1 MANYANLE
9 AAIQA
14 AIYENNTNDVTG
26 AALQTVLLQMVSDMG
41 KSGMLC
47 NGVCDGNTVPPV
59 APDSNIFYIAPTGT
73 YSNFGGLTVADG
85 EWAIFIYN
93 GSWQKQS
100 IPVVTADAVP
110 TTGSTNPVQS
120 GGVADALEQKA
131 DIDGYY
137 STLTAGSA
145 ENLIGRGTVP
155 AEYTRRT
162 SGGSADIGS
171 GAAAIEKIHGNTI
184 VWNQLLQTH
193 TSYWGIIGFTGVVS
207 DNVVTLTANTGISS
221 NARIEYR
228 TSRIGGTQVHNYIVK
243 VSCKS
248 SKATRVTSYIAGAF
262 GESIDISANTRV
274 DLTMRVPATGGN
286 DEFGVYFNYSSSLSA
301 GDTVE
306 VYGVKVFDL
315 TQMGLSSL
323 TASEFAMLFPR
334 FDYAYNTGSLV
345 SLTGTGISTN
355 GFNQCVEQPINRAAT
370 TFPAFDATKY
380 SRVFGGIQYYL
391 CHSALPVANWRHIYK
406 IYDLEGNEI
415 TANAFTSIDLTTYYS
430 GGEWLEGT
438 NNTHTSRTM
447 TFAQDCYVYFGFE
460 YGGVIATT
468 PMPTDFNLNI
478 SWSGYRNGEYEAYW
492 DSTLALPITT
502 VTSGGS
508 AIFSD
513 GMKSAGSVYDE
524 LTSSKAVKRIGIVDL
539 GSLAWDYDGTYK
551 RFYAT
556 LTGSKR
562 PADNSLSA
570 NMLGAIY
577 TTTNFNAFLGDTTL
591 DKTVAHPYNN
601 DTIQIRNLAY
611 TTAAAF
617 TTAMN
622 GVYLVYELDTPV
634 EYTLDS
640 EVNLNYRVDDFGTE
654 TLLPQNNATPTTAP
668 IIYDVR
674 YAMNAVDTLRNLPK
688 NYISKDS
695 MEHILTAMVT
705 AGVISAYT
713 LTWNTSNEN
722 YDCTI
727 TA

>member
-9 AAIQA
+9 AAIVA
-14 AIYENNTNDVTG
+14 AVYENANNEITG
-26 AALQTVLLQMVSDMG
+26 AALQSVLLQMVSSMG

-47 NGVCDGNTVPPV
+47 NGVADGSTTPPV
-59 APDSNIFYIAPTGT
+59 NPDSNIFYIAPTGT
-73 YSNFGGLTVADG
+73 YPNFGGLVVADG

-137 STLTAGSA
+137 STLTAGAA
-145 ENLIGRGTVP
+145 ENLVGRGSVL

-184 VWNQLLQTH
+184 VWNQLINAAAVSYTNVGLTITATNGHYTISGTASSTSAFTLQPRINTIAGH
-193 TSYWGIIGFTGVVS
+193 NYYVHCVGTENFNTFKWRSISMTSPHSFTF
-207 DNVVTLTANTGISS
+207 TETANT
-221 NARIEYR
+221 NNVHCRIE
-228 TSRIGGTQVHNYIVK
+228 
-243 VSCKS
+243 
-248 SKATRVTSYIAGAF
+248 VTSGQSY
-262 GESIDISANTRV
+262 SADFWYFVV
-274 DLTMRVPATGGN
+274 DLTQ
-286 DEFGVYFNYSSSLSA
+286 A
-301 GDTVE
+301 GLV
-306 VYGVKVFDL
+306 G
-315 TQMGLSSL
+315 L
-323 TASEFAMLFPR
+323 TASEFEAFFPLNY
-334 FDYAYNTGSLV
+334 YAYNTGSLL

-355 GFNQCVEQPINRAAT
+355 GFNQCVEQPINRAAI

-460 YGGVIATT
+460 YGGVTATT

-492 DSTLALPITT
+492 DSTLTLPITT

-508 AIFSD
+508 AVFAD
-513 GMKSAGSVYDE
+513 GMKSANMVSDE
-524 LTSSKAVKRIGIVDL
+524 LTGTKAVKRVGKVDL
-539 GSLAWDYDGTYK
+539 GTLSWNLASN
-551 RFYAT
+551 RFYAQISGCSSRSSGVSNMIT
-556 LTGSKR
+556 AAYPTRNNASPSISGVQ
-562 PADNSLSA
+562 ANGEYCQSL
-570 NMLGAIY
+570 NYVVIY
-577 TTTNFNAFLGDTTL
+577 DTNYATT
-591 DKTVAHPYNN
+591 
-601 DTIQIRNLAY
+601 
-611 TTAAAF
+611 AAF
-617 TTAMN
+617 TTAMS
-622 GVYLVYELDTPV
+622 GKYLYYELDTPV

-640 EVNLNYRVDDFGTE
+640 DVNLNYRVDDFGTE

-713 LTWNTSNEN
+713 LTWNTTNEN

>member
-14 AIYENNTNDVTG
+14 AIYENNTNDITG
-26 AALQTVLLQMVSDMG
+26 AALHTVLLQMVSDMG

-73 YSNFGGLTVADG
+73 YANFGGLTVADG

-93 GSWQKQS
+93 GGWQKQS

-120 GGVADALEQKA
+120 GGVADALDTKA

-171 GAAAIEKIHGNTI
+171 GAAAIEKIHGNTLA
-184 VWNQLLQTH
+184 WNQFLTNGDFSNAGAGW
-193 TSYWGIIGFTGVVS
+193 TVSGVSATYS
-207 DNVVTLTANTGISS
+207 DGVATLTAASATIKSIYRALINAVAGHKYLCVYNLKADAAMYVGCGYGGSFVYNAWNVTTSWGKYAKILTASS
-221 NARIEYR
+221 TDQYL
-228 TSRIGGTQVHNYIVK
+228 Y
-243 VSCKS
+243 
-248 SKATRVTSYIAGAF
+248 
-262 GESIDISANTRV
+262 
-274 DLTMRVPATGGN
+274 
-286 DEFGVYFNYSSSLSA
+286 
-301 GDTVE
+301 
-306 VYGVKVFDL
+306 VYGVWTDTSVKLYAKELQIFDL
-315 TQMGLSSL
+315 TLMFGSGNEP
-323 TASEFAMLFPR
+323 TASEFEAFFPLN
-334 FDYAYNTGSLV
+334 YYTLNTGSLL
-345 SLTGTGISTN
+345 SLTGTGIETN
-355 GFNQCVEQPINRAAT
+355 GFNQWDEEWENGEINTSTGQNTGSTYVRSKNYI
-370 TFPAFDATKY
+370 PAF
-380 SRVFGGIQYYL
+380 
-391 CHSALPVANWRHIYK
+391 
-406 IYDLEGNEI
+406 GN
-415 TANAFTSIDLTTYYS
+415 TTYCLTKLS
-430 GGEWLEGT
+430 TWS
-438 NNTHTSRTM
+438 NVRI
-447 TFAQDCYVYFGFE
+447 FE
-460 YGGVIATT
+460 YDAEKNFLRVWYEGYGNPTT
-468 PMPTDFNLNI
+468 ILHTTLANTAYIRFYTWPDTTYLNDICINL

-508 AIFSD
+508 AVFAD
-513 GMKSAGSVYDE
+513 GMKGAGTAYDE
-524 LTSSKAVKRIGIVDL
+524 LTSTKAVKRIEKVDL
-539 GSLAWDYDGTYK
+539 GSLSWTLSGTV
-551 RFYAT
+551 FISSDLVGTIEEPAASSSMPNAIC
-556 LTGSKR
+556 SKYGTSNYVNL
-562 PADNSLSA
+562 A
-570 NMLGAIY
+570 
-577 TTTNFNAFLGDTTL
+577 
-591 DKTVAHPYNN
+591 DKTFTVIFATSTAHGRIY
-601 DTIQIRNLAY
+601 IQDSAY
-611 TTAAAF
+611 SDAPTF

-622 GVYLVYELDTPV
+622 GVYMYYALATPT

-695 MEHILTAMVT
+695 MEHILNAMVT

-713 LTWNTSNEN
+713 LTWNATNEN

>member
-14 AIYENNTNDVTG
+14 AIYENNTNDITG

-93 GSWQKQS
+93 GGWQKQS

-120 GGVADALEQKA
+120 GGVADALDTKA

-171 GAAAIEKIHGNTI
+171 GAAAIEKIHGNTLA
-184 VWNQLLQTH
+184 WNQLIQTNWFP
-193 TSYWGIIGFTGVVS
+193 TGGSNGITWTNNGDGSYTINGPATGTVNLYGFTTRISWSDHKYFLSVSDSQIGFFFDGNPTNAGTT
-207 DNVVTLTANTGISS
+207 NVA
-221 NARIEYR
+221 
-228 TSRIGGTQVHNYIVK
+228 TQVIT
-243 VSCKS
+243 
-248 SKATRVTSYIAGAF
+248 AL
-262 GESIDISANTRV
+262 SANTYRPCLRILSGASFTNKKV
-274 DLTMRVPATGGN
+274 YVRIHDITLMGVPSITAT
-286 DEFGVYFNYSSSLSA
+286 EFES
-301 GDTVE
+301 
-306 VYGVKVFDL
+306 
-315 TQMGLSSL
+315 
-323 TASEFAMLFPR
+323 LFPLNY
-334 FDYAYNTGSLV
+334 YAYNTGSLV
-345 SLTGTGISTN
+345 SLTATGINTT
-355 GFNQCVEQPINRAAT
+355 GFNQWDEVWEVGSIDTTTGQNTIGGSVIRSVNYIPVFGNTQYYYKSSAAAT
-370 TFPAFDATKY
+370 MYYYDAEKNYLGYAFVSGLFTTF
-380 SRVFGGIQYYL
+380 
-391 CHSALPVANWRHIYK
+391 
-406 IYDLEGNEI
+406 
-415 TANAFTSIDLTTYYS
+415 ANALYVRFV
-430 GGEWLEGT
+430 
-438 NNTHTSRTM
+438 
-447 TFAQDCYVYFGFE
+447 TFAAYGNVYNHD
-460 YGGVIATT
+460 ICL
-468 PMPTDFNLNI
+468 NL

-508 AIFSD
+508 AVFAD

-524 LTSSKAVKRIGIVDL
+524 LTSTKAVKRLKMVDM
-539 GSLAWDYDGTYK
+539 GSLFYTAGAGVSGVTIYRADIADIKLAAQILTPKFTTTSSYTTLYNNPNMIWAQDTQQRIACSTVAGTY
-551 RFYAT
+551 
-556 LTGSKR
+556 
-562 PADNSLSA
+562 AD
-570 NMLGAIY
+570 
-577 TTTNFNAFLGDTTL
+577 
-591 DKTVAHPYNN
+591 
-601 DTIQIRNLAY
+601 
-611 TTAAAF
+611 AAAF
-617 TTAMN
+617 KTAMN
-622 GVYLVYELDTPV
+622 GVYLVYELATPT

-674 YAMNAVDTLRNLPK
+674 YAMNAVDTLRNLPT

-695 MEHILTAMVT
+695 LKNLLDTMQS
-705 AGVISAYT
+705 AGIFSAYT
-713 LTWNTSNEN
+713 MTYNAGTEQ
-722 YDCTI
+722 YTFTI
-727 TA
+727 TV

>member
-14 AIYENNTNDVTG
+14 AIYENNTNDITG

-73 YSNFGGLTVADG
+73 YANFGGLTVADG

-93 GSWQKQS
+93 GGWQKQS
-100 IPVVTADAVP
+100 IPVITTDAVP

-120 GGVADALEQKA
+120 GGVADALDTKA

-171 GAAAIEKIHGNTI
+171 GAAAIEKIHGNTLA
-184 VWNQLLQTH
+184 WNQMVSNGDFSNGTTGWYAARGTIAVSSGRCVYTITELSTATAGNRLEYNLTVVDGH
-193 TSYWGIIGFTGVVS
+193 KYYMALDIEVPRASVFRFERPSLGISASANIPSGKSRISVILTPTASGTARLYLGLNNTSGTGYSVGEQFYC
-207 DNVVTLTANTGISS
+207 DNVI
-221 NARIEYR
+221 
-228 TSRIGGTQVHNYIVK
+228 
-243 VSCKS
+243 C
-248 SKATRVTSYIAGAF
+248 
-262 GESIDISANTRV
+262 V
-274 DLTMRVPATGGN
+274 DLT
-286 DEFGVYFNYSSSLSA
+286 LA
-301 GDTVE
+301 GLDT
-306 VYGVKVFDL
+306 
-315 TQMGLSSL
+315 L
-323 TASEFAMLFPR
+323 TASEFESLFPLKY
-334 FDYAYNTGSLV
+334 YAYNTGSLL

-355 GFNQCVEQPINRAAT
+355 GFNQWDEEWELGLFDASGNPATSSTQIRSKNYIAAFPST
-370 TFPAFDATKY
+370 TYFIGSQQKPLTTWSVFFYDATKTFISSSTY
-380 SRVFGGIQYYL
+380 TQ
-391 CHSALPVANWRHIYK
+391 
-406 IYDLEGNEI
+406 
-415 TANAFTSIDLTTYYS
+415 TT
-430 GGEWLEGT
+430 
-438 NNTHTSRTM
+438 
-447 TFAQDCYVYFGFE
+447 F
-460 YGGVIATT
+460 TT
-468 PMPTDFNLNI
+468 PANCYYIRFCSATAYYGTAYLNDICINL

-508 AIFSD
+508 AVFAD
-513 GMKSAGSVYDE
+513 GMKGGTSATGVTAYDE
-524 LTSSKAVKRIGIVDL
+524 LTSTKAIKRLVKVKMKDL
-539 GSLAWDYDGTYK
+539 TWGTQSDN
-551 RFYAT
+551 RFYAILT
-556 LTGSKR
+556 SYNGKIADNMVFEQACPKYTKVTMSAAYTGS
-562 PADNSLSA
+562 PTPDNVIWSEIISSKSCIRVRDTSA
-570 NMLGAIY
+570 GGN
-577 TTTNFNAFLGDTTL
+577 
-591 DKTVAHPYNN
+591 VA
-601 DTIQIRNLAY
+601 T
-611 TTAAAF
+611 F
-617 TTAMN
+617 TTGLGEAE
-622 GVYLVYELDTPV
+622 VVFEIDTPV

-713 LTWNTSNEN
+713 LTWNATNEN

>member
-14 AIYENNTNDVTG
+14 AIYENNTNDITG

-73 YSNFGGLTVADG
+73 YANFGGLTVADG

-93 GSWQKQS
+93 GGWQKQS

-120 GGVADALEQKA
+120 GGVADALDTKA

-184 VWNQLLQTH
+184 VWNQLAKGDFAS
-193 TSYWGIIGFTGVVS
+193 TSGWTGYGATISASSGVLTVAPSSTLGGTRSTNFTIQQNHKVYVGF
-207 DNVVTLTANTGISS
+207 NLK
-221 NARIEYR
+221 NAYQVIRVALR
-228 TSRIGGTQVHNYIVK
+228 TSNVNAAPDIAVSATTKRYGYIIQATGSNSTALEFASRGSSDWGTFELSNVI
-243 VSCKS
+243 CL
-248 SKATRVTSYIAGAF
+248 
-262 GESIDISANTRV
+262 
-274 DLTMRVPATGGN
+274 DLT
-286 DEFGVYFNYSSSLSA
+286 L
-301 GDTVE
+301 
-306 VYGVKVFDL
+306 
-315 TQMGLSSL
+315 MGLDTL
-323 TASEFAMLFPR
+323 TASEFEALFPLNYYTLN
-334 FDYAYNTGSLV
+334 DGSLL
-345 SLTGTGISTN
+345 SLTGTGIETN
-355 GFNQCVEQPINRAAT
+355 GFNQWDEEWEKGTYGSSGQKENDGGAWVRCKNPIPV
-370 TFPAFDATKY
+370 FP
-380 SRVFGGIQYYL
+380 S
-391 CHSALPVANWRHIYK
+391 
-406 IYDLEGNEI
+406 
-415 TANAFTSIDLTTYYS
+415 TTYYGANLS
-430 GGEWLEGT
+430 AAGYIYIQYLDADKNFITGVAGYDA
-438 NNTHTSRTM
+438 NNRQPVYNA
-447 TFAQDCYVYFGFE
+447 TF
-460 YGGVIATT
+460 TT
-468 PMPTDFNLNI
+468 PANAYYIQFFLQASYGSTYKNDICINL

-492 DSTLALPITT
+492 DSTLALPITS

-508 AIFSD
+508 AVFAD
-513 GMKSAGSVYDE
+513 GMKGAGTVYDE
-524 LTSSKAVKRIGIVDL
+524 LTSTKAVVRIGKVDMGTL
-539 GSLAWDYDGTYK
+539 TWTYDGTN
-551 RFYAT
+551 FYSNTLSNIPTYTVAQVANIMSAKYVAT
-556 LTGSKR
+556 KV
-562 PADNSLSA
+562 NSLS
-570 NMLGAIY
+570 
-577 TTTNFNAFLGDTTL
+577 
-591 DKTVAHPYNN
+591 DKTFGSTSYRIYVQDSAYN
-601 DTIQIRNLAY
+601 TE
-611 TTAAAF
+611 AAF

-622 GVYLVYELDTPV
+622 GVYLVYELATPT

-713 LTWNTSNEN
+713 LTWNATNEN

>member
-14 AIYENNTNDVTG
+14 AIYENNTNDITG

-73 YSNFGGLTVADG
+73 YANFGGLTVADG

-93 GSWQKQS
+93 GGWQKQS

-120 GGVADALEQKA
+120 GGVADALDTKA

-184 VWNQLLQTH
+184 VWNQLLANGNFASVAT
-193 TSYWGIIGFTGVVS
+193 WGTVS
-207 DNVVTLTANTGISS
+207 CTYTVANNIATITLNTANTQFYQIVS
-221 NARIEYR
+221 NAVAGHKYYMGFWAKGSTAGKINLSAQVSTLSPKLVDINTTNWVRC
-228 TSRIGGTQVHNYIVK
+228 SRIYTADGNGNMEVNLRNNTMPNGSQVFAKGFI
-243 VSCKS
+243 C
-248 SKATRVTSYIAGAF
+248 
-262 GESIDISANTRV
+262 V
-274 DLTMRVPATGGN
+274 DLTLYGN
-286 DEFGVYFNYSSSLSA
+286 DTLTTAEFEELYPLDWY
-301 GDTVE
+301 
-306 VYGVKVFDL
+306 VK
-315 TQMGLSSL
+315 
-323 TASEFAMLFPR
+323 
-334 FDYAYNTGSLV
+334 NTGSLL
-345 SLTGTGISTN
+345 SLTGTGIETN
-355 GFNQCVEQPINRAAT
+355 GFNQWDEEWEKGTYGATGAKENDGGAWVRCKNPIPVFPSTTYFGANLSAT
-370 TFPAFDATKY
+370 GY
-380 SRVFGGIQYYL
+380 IYIQYLDAEKNFIAGVPAYD
-391 CHSALPVANWRHIYK
+391 ANNRQPVYNA
-406 IYDLEGNEI
+406 
-415 TANAFTSIDLTTYYS
+415 TFTTPANAYYIQFFLQASYGSTYK
-430 GGEWLEGT
+430 
-438 NNTHTSRTM
+438 N
-447 TFAQDCYVYFGFE
+447 DIC
-460 YGGVIATT
+460 I
-468 PMPTDFNLNI
+468 NL

-508 AIFSD
+508 AVFAD
-513 GMKSAGSVYDE
+513 GMKGAGTAYDE
-524 LTSSKAVKRIGIVDL
+524 LTGTKAVKRLGIVDL
-539 GSLAWDYDGTYK
+539 GSLYWTKGTYGGVSYFYTDMSSTLK
-551 RFYAT
+551 PAASNNTAVNYIICSKYADIVKQSAIGGAGIDKVMAVSNTGRF
-556 LTGSKR
+556 
-562 PADNSLSA
+562 
-570 NMLGAIY
+570 
-577 TTTNFNAFLGDTTL
+577 
-591 DKTVAHPYNN
+591 
-601 DTIQIRNLAY
+601 TIQDSTY
-611 TTAAAF
+611 SGGDAAAF
-617 TTAMN
+617 KTAMN
-622 GVYLVYELDTPV
+622 GVYLVYELATPV

-713 LTWNTSNEN
+713 LTWNATNEN

>member
-14 AIYENNTNDVTG
+14 AIYENNTNDITG

-93 GSWQKQS
+93 GGWQKQS

-120 GGVADALEQKA
+120 GGVADALDTKA

-184 VWNQLLQTH
+184 AWNQLLANGNFASVAT
-193 TSYWGIIGFTGVVS
+193 WGTVS
-207 DNVVTLTANTGISS
+207 CTYTVANNIATITLNTANTQFYQIVS
-221 NARIEYR
+221 NAVAGHKYYMGFWAKGSTAGKINLSAQVSTLSSKLVDIDATNWVRC
-228 TSRIGGTQVHNYIVK
+228 SRIYTADGNGNMEVNLRNNTMPNGSQVFAKGFI
-243 VSCKS
+243 C
-248 SKATRVTSYIAGAF
+248 
-262 GESIDISANTRV
+262 V
-274 DLTMRVPATGGN
+274 DLTLYGN
-286 DEFGVYFNYSSSLSA
+286 DTLTTAEFEELYPLDWY
-301 GDTVE
+301 
-306 VYGVKVFDL
+306 VK
-315 TQMGLSSL
+315 
-323 TASEFAMLFPR
+323 
-334 FDYAYNTGSLV
+334 NTGSLV
-345 SLTGTGISTN
+345 SLTGTGIETN
-355 GFNQCVEQPINRAAT
+355 GFNQWDEEWELGSINNSGQT
-370 TFPAFDATKY
+370 TPSSYQMRSKNYIPVFP
-380 SRVFGGIQYYL
+380 S
-391 CHSALPVANWRHIYK
+391 
-406 IYDLEGNEI
+406 
-415 TANAFTSIDLTTYYS
+415 TTYYYECKVS
-430 GGEWLEGT
+430 AYANTYIEYYWYDAEKNFISNNASNNHQTFTSPANAYYFKFRT
-438 NNTHTSRTM
+438 NNAWAGASYT
-447 TFAQDCYVYFGFE
+447 
-460 YGGVIATT
+460 GGICI
-468 PMPTDFNLNI
+468 NL

-492 DSTLALPITT
+492 DSTLALPITS

-508 AIFSD
+508 AVFAD
-513 GMKSAGSVYDE
+513 GMKGVGSVYDE
-524 LTSSKAVKRIGIVDL
+524 LTGTKAVKRMGIVDL
-539 GSLAWDYDGTYK
+539 GTLNWTYDSGQ
-551 RFYAT
+551 RFAVQKPDAAHST
-556 LTGSKR
+556 TGSPCMCAR
-562 PADNSLSA
+562 YV
-570 NMLGAIY
+570 GY
-577 TTTNFNAFLGDTTL
+577 TGVWSGFS
-591 DKTVAHPYNN
+591 DKEVVVGHNTYSGSSYIVIK
-601 DTIQIRNLAY
+601 DSAY
-611 TTAAAF
+611 TDAAVF
-617 TTAMN
+617 KTAMN
-622 GVYLVYELDTPV
+622 GVYLVYELATPV

-695 MEHILTAMVT
+695 MEHILNAMVT

-713 LTWNTSNEN
+713 LTWNATNEN

>member
-14 AIYENNTNDVTG
+14 AIYENNTNDITG

-93 GSWQKQS
+93 GGWQKQS

-120 GGVADALEQKA
+120 GGVADALDTKA

-184 VWNQLLQTH
+184 AWNQLINAASVSYTNLGLTITAVNGHYTISGTASGNGGFALLPRINTVAGHKYFVHLVGTHNFPSANWRGVDMSTMHSIVFTETVNTSNVNLQ
-193 TSYWGIIGFTGVVS
+193 I
-207 DNVVTLTANTGISS
+207 N
-221 NARIEYR
+221 
-228 TSRIGGTQVHNYIVK
+228 
-243 VSCKS
+243 
-248 SKATRVTSYIAGAF
+248 VTSGQSY
-262 GESIDISANTRV
+262 SADYWYYV
-274 DLTMRVPATGGN
+274 CDLTLMFGTGN
-286 DEFGVYFNYSSSLSA
+286 EPSTAAEFEA
-301 GDTVE
+301 
-306 VYGVKVFDL
+306 
-315 TQMGLSSL
+315 
-323 TASEFAMLFPR
+323 LFPLN
-334 FDYAYNTGSLV
+334 YYTYNAGSLV
-345 SLTGTGISTN
+345 SLTGTGIETN
-355 GFNQCVEQPINRAAT
+355 GFNQCVEPPINLSAT
-370 TFPAFDATKY
+370 TFPAFSATKY
-380 SRVFGGIQYYL
+380 SRVFGGVQYYL
-391 CHSALPVANWRHIYK
+391 CHSALSVANWRHCYK
-406 IYDLEGNEI
+406 IYDLAGNEI
-415 TANAFTSIDLTTYYS
+415 TSGAFTSVDGYPYYGS
-430 GGEWLEGT
+430 SRWMEGS
-438 NNTHTSRTM
+438 NNTTTSRNIV
-447 TFAQDCYVYFGFE
+447 FAQDCYVYFGFDS
-460 YGGVIATT
+460 GGVIATT

-492 DSTLALPITT
+492 DSTLALPITS

-508 AIFSD
+508 AVFAD
-513 GMKSAGSVYDE
+513 GMKSAGTVYDE
-524 LTSSKAVKRIGIVDL
+524 LTSSKAVKRIEKVDL
-539 GSLAWDYDGTYK
+539 GSLSWTLSGTV
-551 RFYAT
+551 FVSSDLVGTIEEPAA
-556 LTGSKR
+556 
-562 PADNSLSA
+562 PADMPN
-570 NMLGAIY
+570 AICSKY
-577 TTTNFNAFLGDTTL
+577 ITVNYSGLT
-591 DKTVAHPYNN
+591 DKTLNIIFASSSAHGRIY
-601 DTIQIRNLAY
+601 IQDSAY
-611 TTAAAF
+611 ATAAAF

-622 GVYLVYELDTPV
+622 GVYMYYALATPT

-674 YAMNAVDTLRNLPK
+674 YAMNAVDMLRNLPK

-695 MEHILTAMVT
+695 MEHILNAMVT

-713 LTWNTSNEN
+713 LTWNATNEN